1 MITKDHQV
9 DFLLVLDEM
18 EAGTGL
24 AEGANVTSE
33 SLPPRHYSSAV
44 RVSRAWLLSHYYA
57 FLTQIYKP
65 GTQ

>member
-24 AEGANVTSE
+24 ADGANVTSE

-44 RVSRAWLLSHYYA
+44 RVSRA
-57 FLTQIYKP
+57 
-65 GTQ
+65 